1 MSTIRDV
8 AQAAGVSL
16 QTVSNVIH
24 ERPFVRLEV
33 QQRVRQAIAQ
43 LHYHPSKAA
52 QNMRRQSSRTL
63 GYFVADPN
71 PRGLAD
77 PYYGEVLAGLCEVT
91 RLHNYSLQIE
101 WLGSSQSLRSEDFLK
116 PFRTRQIDAAILFLP
131 GAAGTHNPLLAE
143 LEAEGALFA
152 IVEQD
157 VPSNLPGDPSST
169 SAYSLLVANYEGAYA
184 ATRYLI
190 EAGHQRVAFVDS
202 QQRWPNIDRRWQGY
216 SAAMHEAGLAQ
227 HITAASSPDWTA
239 EGGAYATE
247 QLLRQPNRP
256 SALLAA
262 SDMLAIGAMST
273 VKAHGLHIPNDMA
286 IIGFDDWEFT
296 RFLDPPLSTI
306 RLPAQE
312 LGRQA
317 AQLLIGHLQ
326 GRPSAQKQVILPT
339 ELVLRKS
346 T

>member
-24 ERPFVRLEV
+24 ERPFVRPEV

-91 RLHNYSLQIE
+91 RQHNYSLQIE
-101 WLGSSQSLRSEDFLK
+101 WLGNSQSLRTEDLLK

-131 GAAGTHNPLLAE
+131 GAAGEYDQLLAE
-143 LEAEGALFA
+143 LEAEEALFA

-157 VPSNLPGDPSST
+157 APGA
-169 SAYSLLVANYEGAYA
+169 SAYSLLVANYEGAHA

-190 EAGHQRVAFVDS
+190 EAGHQQIAFVDS
-202 QQRWPNIDRRWQGY
+202 EQRWPNIDRRWQGY
-216 SAAMHEAGLAQ
+216 CAAMHEAGLTQ
-227 HITAASSPDWTA
+227 HILTASSPDWTA
-239 EGGAYATE
+239 EGGAYATQ
-247 QLLRQPNRP
+247 QLLTQPNRP

-262 SDMLAIGAMST
+262 SDMLAIGAMSAL
-273 VKAHGLHIPNDMA
+273 KAHSLRIPGDMA

-296 RFLDPPLSTI
+296 RYLDPPLSTI
-306 RLPAQE
+306 RLPAQA

-317 AQLLIGHLQ
+317 AQLLIDHLQ
-326 GRPSAQKQVILPT
+326 GRPSSQKQVILPT